1 MARKRKTK
9 KRGSSAA
16 CSKVRAHK
24 RGSKKIGSYA
34 RKKRS
39 R

>member
-9 KRGSSAA
+9 KRGTSKA
-16 CSKVRAHK
+16 CAKVSAHK
-24 RGSKKIGSYA
+24 RSGKKIGSYA

-39 R
+39 K